1 MSRLR
6 ESALTL
12 AAIALVAAVVCAFSV
27 ATSAYI
33 DQQATAGLRSELSAQ
48 AGEDLALRA
57 SLDSVEDADQQD
69 AEVRRAIA
77 KTLGA
82 VEVTFDTTRTLE
94 AGAIFSTGDQSG
106 PAETLTVPD
115 LETRAVFDTG
125 AAPTVADQ
133 VAVQANAAAALGLR
147 AGDQVSLNQV
157 VFTVSGTWRPIDPLD
172 PRWYGDE
179 AVETGGSDR
188 RGPFVIT
195 EDAWDRFDLQPKA
208 VWTVVPTSIDDF
220 TSSNSSSVGS
230 AWATVQRAWRGEVS
244 GFDSLQI
251 QSQLARTLDDFDQ
264 RVEGLRAIEPV
275 AAALIAGSALVALWQ
290 LVQVLVAS
298 RERDALLFWARG
310 RSTAAIASLVAGE
323 VASATV
329 FGAAVGVSAV
339 VIALSVAPIAGQSLV
354 LRPSA
359 FVVPTLVVI
368 AAILI
373 AAASSYRST
382 TSVTQSTRG
391 GRGDSRAR
399 RVAAP
404 GAVLLVALGAALSVW
419 QLRRYGSP
427 LTTNADG
434 STGIDPLVVVAPALA
449 LIAVVLAAL
458 AAFPAVV
465 GLDSRRIRG
474 SGVVGIHLAAR
485 TLARQTAR
493 VAAPLVIVALAVG
506 SGTMAATFSATWS
519 HLYAQN
525 AALHVGADV
534 RVSSPLASL
543 SAAQRDA
550 VAATDNVVDVIPVDV
565 QTLSLGTVTASVVAA
580 TPDALRQVAH
590 DAGGVFAPDE
600 AADDIQMDDPG
611 PIIPDGADTLTLR
624 VEALGFDAPPALSA
638 WIADRLG
645 SVRSVT
651 FASPTVEA
659 DGVLAYTVA
668 AGEHAAPGSLISID
682 ISFADQSFDV
692 IRPSFRL
699 VSLDADVGGAA
710 ETVPLGQYWSLD
722 TLSDF
727 ALPPESNAGGDGF
740 VLDAGL
746 PFLRMTSASDGAAS
760 EYLRPRVVIS
770 APLARALDLRIGDL
784 IALSLRDVLGDA
796 NAVVTA
802 IVPAIPGADSD
813 MALLMDLSAINHFH
827 QRTSNLPA
835 ESSDLWMTTVDQ
847 QQQQVRDSVRG
858 VVPANAQIELRDNP
872 ESRKV
877 LGAASI
883 ALWASAAACLL
894 FAFIAMGSASSSRI
908 RWGRNDIA
916 ALRAL
921 GMRPAEQSAVVMRE
935 MLFVLAASLVAGAAA
950 GALVGALTV
959 PQLARAAVDRGYL
972 SSSASLAVDWTG
984 LGLLLGALVVGIA
997 AILVDLSRR
1006 VRSLAS
1012 RLLPGEGH
1020 E

>member
-1 MSRLR
+1 VAIVSR
-6 ESALTL
+6 
-12 AAIALVAAVVCAFSV
+12 
-27 ATSAYI
+27 
-33 DQQATAGLRSELSAQ
+33 
-48 AGEDLALRA
+48 
-57 SLDSVEDADQQD
+57 
-69 AEVRRAIA
+69 
-77 KTLGA
+77 
-82 VEVTFDTTRTLE
+82 
-94 AGAIFSTGDQSG
+94 
-106 PAETLTVPD
+106 
-115 LETRAVFDTG
+115 
-125 AAPTVADQ
+125 
-133 VAVQANAAAALGLR
+133 
-147 AGDQVSLNQV
+147 
-157 VFTVSGTWRPIDPLD
+157 
-172 PRWYGDE
+172 
-179 AVETGGSDR
+179 
-188 RGPFVIT
+188 
-195 EDAWDRFDLQPKA
+195 
-208 VWTVVPTSIDDF
+208 
-220 TSSNSSSVGS
+220 
-230 AWATVQRAWRGEVS
+230 
-244 GFDSLQI
+244 
-251 QSQLARTLDDFDQ
+251 
-264 RVEGLRAIEPV
+264 
-275 AAALIAGSALVALWQ
+275 
-290 LVQVLVAS
+290 
-298 RERDALLFWARG
+298 
-310 RSTAAIASLVAGE
+310 VAGE

-329 FGAAVGVSAV
+329 LGAAVGVSAV
-339 VIALSVAPIAGQSLV
+339 IIALSVAPIAGQSLV

-382 TSVTQSTRG
+382 ISVTQSTRG

-458 AAFPAVV
+458 AAFPTVV
-465 GLDSRRIRG
+465 GLHSRRIRG
-474 SGVVGIHLAAR
+474 SGVGIHLAAR

-534 RVSSPLASL
+534 RVSSPLAPL

-550 VAATDNVVDVIPVDV
+550 VAATNNVVDVVPVDV

-611 PIIPDGADTLTLR
+611 PILPNGADTLTLR

-659 DGVLAYTVA
+659 DGVLAYTVSVA

-682 ISFADQSFDV
+682 ISFADQSFDE

-710 ETVPLGQYWSLD
+710 ETVPLGQYWNLD

-746 PFLRMTSASDGAAS
+746 PFLRMTSASDGSAG

-813 MALLMDLSAINHFH
+813 MAVLMDLSAINHFH

-835 ESSDLWMTTVDQ
+835 ESTDLWMTTV
-847 QQQQVRDSVRG
+847 QQQQVRESVRG

-872 ESRKV
+872 EARKV

-894 FAFIAMGSASSSRI
+894 FAFIAVGSASSSRI

-921 GMRPAEQSAVVMRE
+921 GMRPAEQSAVVVRE

>member
-208 VWTVVPTSIDDF
+208 VWTVVATSIDDF

-465 GLDSRRIRG
+465 GLHSRRIRG

-746 PFLRMTSASDGAAS
+746 PFLRMTSASDGSAS

-835 ESSDLWMTTVDQ
+835 ESTDLWMTTVDQ